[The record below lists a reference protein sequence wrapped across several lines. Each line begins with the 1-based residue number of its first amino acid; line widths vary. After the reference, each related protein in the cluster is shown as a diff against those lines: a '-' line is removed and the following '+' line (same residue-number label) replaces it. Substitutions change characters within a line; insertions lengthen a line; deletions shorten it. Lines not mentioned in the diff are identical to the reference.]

1 MNLKFKVKRV
11 VTSVKLICF
20 GLIILLYFLVTS
32 LINRFKNMRELVISR
47 ISEILIEMPD
57 LQFELGVS
65 VEDLQSMSNMQL
77 LDLYE
82 EIFTDQY
89 L

>member
-1 MNLKFKVKRV
+1 
-11 VTSVKLICF
+11 
-20 GLIILLYFLVTS
+20 
-32 LINRFKNMRELVISR
+32 MRELVISR